1 MPSKGAKQYE
11 MQAKH
16 RARNF
21 ELMIQYLLAHPCVD
35 CGIND
40 PVVLEFD
47 HLPEFAKRFE
57 IARAITA
64 STRSWAT
71 IAAEMAK
78 CEVVCANCH
87 RRRTAKRART
97 RKYLISEALSEP
109 RSMGPDMLNDD
120 PQ

>member
-1 MPSKGAKQYE
+1 MPSKGAKLYE
-11 MQAKH
+11 MQAQH

-21 ELMIQYLLAHPCVD
+21 ERMIEYLLVHPCVD
-35 CGIND
+35 CGIAD

-47 HLPEFAKRFE
+47 HLPEFTKRFE

-64 STRSWAT
+64 STRSWAA
-71 IAAEMAK
+71 IAEEISK

-87 RRRTAKRART
+87 RRRTARRAGT
-97 RKYLISEALSEP
+97 RKHLISLALIRSE
-109 RSMGPDMLNDD
+109 RGGPDMLNSD

>member
-1 MPSKGAKQYE
+1 MPSKGAKLYE
-11 MQAKH
+11 MQAQH

-21 ELMIQYLLAHPCVD
+21 ELMIQYLLTHPCVD
-35 CGIND
+35 CGD

-47 HLPEFAKRFE
+47 HLPEFTKGFE

-71 IAAEMAK
+71 IAAEIAK

-97 RKYLISEALSEP
+97 RKYLISQALTTP
-109 RSMGPDMLNDD
+109 PADGPDMLSSD